1 MPRHGEN
8 IRKRTDGRWEGRY
21 IEYYSNEGKAC
32 YRSVY
37 GKTYTEIKEKLKQC
51 KKLCNKS
58 TGNRIT
64 MEELFKEWQNMKEDT
79 VKPSTKVTYS
89 YFIDKHFIPYF
100 KNLKAMYVTSETVQD
115 FISKNNVLSP
125 KTVCDMT
132 SLLIQIIRYGQSK
145 KYINYFDFN
154 SIIYPK
160 SPNDE
165 LPVLKNSEFIKLV
178 HYVQTNFEIQ
188 KIGVL
193 LSLFMGI
200 RLGEIC
206 ALQWEDVNFSDE
218 TIHIG
223 KTMQRLKSL
232 DKNAETKTKVVID
245 TPKSQK
251 SVRDIPVPS
260 FLINLLKEYK
270 SGENAYILTCTT
282 DYIEPRTYQKKF
294 KIYLEEAGITDINF
308 HALRHTFATR
318 AVEQGFDIKSLSEI
332 LGHSSVK
339 FTMERYVHPSNEH
352 KKMNLE
358 KLAVFY

>member
-8 IRKRTDGRWEGRY
+8 IRKRADGRWEGRY
-21 IEYYSNEGKAC
+21 IEYYSNDGKAC

-37 GKTYTEIKEKLKQC
+37 GKTYSEIKEKLKLC
-51 KKLCNKS
+51 KKLSNRN

-64 MEELFKEWQNMKEDT
+64 MEELFKEWLNMKEDT
-79 VKPSTKVTYS
+79 VKSSTKVTYS

-100 KNLKAMYVTSETVQD
+100 KNIKAMYVTSELVQD

-145 KYINYFDFN
+145 KYINYFDFD

-178 HYVQTNFEIQ
+178 NYVQNNFEIQ
-188 KIGVL
+188 KIGIL

-218 TIHIG
+218 TIHIR
-223 KTMQRLKSL
+223 KTMQRLKNL
-232 DKNAETKTKVVID
+232 NKDAETKTKIVID

-251 SVRDIPVPS
+251 SIRDIPIPS
-260 FLINLLKEYK
+260 FLLKILKDYK
-270 SGENAYILTCTT
+270 SGEKAYILTCTT
-282 DYIEPRTYQKKF
+282 DYIEPRIYQKKF
-294 KIYLEEAGITDINF
+294 KTYLEEAGITDINF

>member
-1 MPRHGEN
+1 MSRHGEN

-21 IEYYSNEGKAC
+21 IEYYSSNGKAC

-37 GKTYTEIKEKLKQC
+37 GKTYSETKEKLKQYR
-51 KKLCNKS
+51 KLCNKS
-58 TGNRIT
+58 TDNKIT
-64 MEELFKEWQNMKEDT
+64 MEELFKEWLNMKRDT
-79 VKPSTKVTYS
+79 IKSSTEVTYS

-100 KNLKAMYVTSETVQD
+100 KNLKAMYVTNELIQD
-115 FISKNNVLSP
+115 FVSKNPNLSS
-125 KTVCDMT
+125 KTICDMT

-145 KYINYFDFN
+145 RYINYFDFN

-165 LPVLKNSEFIKLV
+165 LPVLKNSEFIRLV
-178 HYVQTNFEIQ
+178 NYVQTNFEIQ
-188 KIGVL
+188 KIGIL
-193 LSLFMGI
+193 LSLFMGM

-206 ALQWEDVNFSDE
+206 ALQWEDINFSDE
-218 TIHIG
+218 TIHIR
-223 KTMQRLKSL
+223 KTIQRLKNL
-232 DKNAETKTKVVID
+232 DINAETKTKIVID

-251 SVRDIPVPS
+251 SIRDIPIPS
-260 FLINLLKEYK
+260 FLLTLLKEYK
-270 SGENAYILTCTT
+270 SGEKTYILTCTT
-282 DYIEPRTYQKKF
+282 NYIEPRNYQKKF
-294 KIYLEEAGITDINF
+294 KIYLEEAGISDINF

>member
-8 IRKRTDGRWEGRY
+8 IRKRADGRWKGRY
-21 IEYYSNEGKAC
+21 IEYYYNDGKAC
-32 YRSVY
+32 YRSIY
-37 GKTYTEIKEKLKQC
+37 GKTYSKIKERLKQC
-51 KKLCNKS
+51 KKTCNRNTS
-58 TGNRIT
+58 NRIT
-64 MEELFKEWQNMKEDT
+64 MEELFKEWLNMKEDT
-79 VKPSTKVTYS
+79 IKSSTKVTYS

-100 KNLKAMYVTSETVQD
+100 KNIKVMYVTSELVQD
-115 FISKNNVLSP
+115 FISKNNILSP

-178 HYVQTNFEIQ
+178 HYVQTNFEMQ

-206 ALQWEDVNFSDE
+206 ALQWEDINFSDE
-218 TIHIG
+218 TIHIR
-223 KTMQRLKSL
+223 KTMQRLKNL
-232 DKNAETKTKVVID
+232 NKDVEAKTKIVID

-251 SVRDIPVPS
+251 LIRDIPIV
-260 FLINLLKEYK
+260 FI
-270 SGENAYILTCTT
+270 ENT
-282 DYIEPRTYQKKF
+282 
-294 KIYLEEAGITDINF
+294 
-308 HALRHTFATR
+308 
-318 AVEQGFDIKSLSEI
+318 
-332 LGHSSVK
+332 
-339 FTMERYVHPSNEH
+339 
-352 KKMNLE
+352 
-358 KLAVFY
+358 